1 MGLLCGW
8 GRRPQLRHIST
19 ALHIPRA
26 RGILRVY
33 LVAALGPSPGL
44 IPIAKQ
50 LPQKPQPESR
60 NVLRGPEEW
69 QSTACGCWWAVANP
83 AELHTHS
90 WLAMAHRT
98 RPPCLAFGSQ
108 SHCLCF
114 LVLLSWAPEVEGPL
128 KVPNT
133 EAQLSF
139 CGWEERLFFSP
150 ESF

>member
-1 MGLLCGW
+1 MNLSTAWAKQELYSVCVRSSNARGSQLEDEQDPAVHTAPSGLPLPASLALFSFAGCYPLPPLKMGLLCGW

-50 LPQKPQPESR
+50 LPQKPQPESM

-69 QSTACGCWWAVANP
+69 QSTACGCWLGCCEP
-83 AELHTHS
+83 S
-90 WLAMAHRT
+90 
-98 RPPCLAFGSQ
+98 
-108 SHCLCF
+108 
-114 LVLLSWAPEVEGPL
+114 
-128 KVPNT
+128 
-133 EAQLSF
+133 
-139 CGWEERLFFSP
+139 
-150 ESF
+150 